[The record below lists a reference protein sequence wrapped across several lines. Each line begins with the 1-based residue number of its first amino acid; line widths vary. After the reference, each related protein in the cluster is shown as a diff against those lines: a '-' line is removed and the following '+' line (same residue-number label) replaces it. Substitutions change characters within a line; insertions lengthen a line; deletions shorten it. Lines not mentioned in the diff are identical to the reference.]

1 MICEQSSQHENRKMA
16 SLNLRYAAL
25 DLECATSDVGN
36 ICEVGLV
43 VMENGVEI
51 QHFRSLVR
59 PVIESF
65 GDWQRWNFDYGLS
78 DTLKAPEFPV
88 VWNKISDMIG
98 DIPVVAHN
106 AQMVECKHLASSF
119 SHHGMDAS
127 RLPSFYCTLELAR
140 KVWPDLD
147 KHGIKFLSKQ
157 FQWKLD
163 HHNPESD
170 ARVCAAVV
178 EKAIAEAEF
187 TSWEELKS
195 AHQWK
200 ACKVVPYPKRIEIKV
215 KSAQPRTR
223 EDYLHELILWQPTVE
238 LEAISQGQR
247 FVLSGFDQAKKSKLR
262 KAGQERG
269 LLNKRYIKGPID
281 FLVAD
286 EKMGAAKYAR
296 CQRGQIPILTESEF
310 LLKLNDLPKHARS
323 VD

>member
-1 MICEQSSQHENRKMA
+1 MK
-16 SLNLRYAAL
+16 YAAL

-51 QHFRSLVR
+51 DRYRSLVR

-78 DTLKAPEFPV
+78 DTLRAPAFPV
-88 VWNKISDMIG
+88 VWKKIIELIG
-98 DIPVVAHN
+98 DVPVVAHN
-106 AQMVECKHLASSF
+106 AQMVECKHLAQAF
-119 SHHGMDAS
+119 SHHELDAS
-127 RLPSFYCTLELAR
+127 EIPSFYCTLELAR
-140 KVWPDLD
+140 KAWPDLD

-178 EKAIAEAEF
+178 EKAVEEAGMS
-187 TSWEELKS
+187 SWQELMS
-195 AHQWK
+195 RHNWS
-200 ACKVVPYPKRIEIKV
+200 ACKVAPVKKKIEIKV
-215 KSAQPRTR
+215 KAIQSRTR
-223 EDYLHELILWQPTVE
+223 DDYMHELIAWQPTAE
-238 LEAISQGQR
+238 LELMAQGQR
-247 FVLSGFDQAKKSKLR
+247 FVLSGFDQTKKSKLR
-262 KAGQERG
+262 RAGQERG
-269 LLNKRYIKGPID
+269 LFNKRYIKGPID

-296 CQRGQIPILTESEF
+296 CQSGQIPILSEAEF
-310 LLKLNDLPKHARS
+310 LERLSDLPKPTRIRE
-323 VD
+323 